1 MGRDFTGM
9 PEMAKRLLGH
19 VDDLIIASDEAFC
32 HGVFSAGQKRLRA
45 PAAKLSG
52 STKETGHAE
61 NTIGSARS
69 MDCLLL
75 ADGLRLLTQ
84 SGHWSLE

>member
-1 MGRDFTGM
+1 M
-9 PEMAKRLLGH
+9 PGVAKRLLGH

-32 HGVFSAGQKRLRA
+32 HGVFLRVKNVCGRQPLNFREA
-45 PAAKLSG
+45 P
-52 STKETGHAE
+52 KETGHAE

-84 SGHWSLE
+84 SGHWSLV